1 LKRQR
6 GRVKTDYREDIALI
20 ADRRQWV
27 FWLAFIALLVV
38 LPLILNAAGSRNW
51 VTFLNFTFLTI
62 IAVLGLNVITG
73 MSGQISLGHS
83 AFIIVGGYGVAV
95 LTVQLGWNYWP
106 ALVVSVIITG
116 ILGLLVATPAL
127 RLKGFYVAV
136 VTLAFFFILQ
146 FVIKS
151 LDITGSIYGLV
162 GIPRPAIGG
171 LQIRTDT
178 NWYYLLLAFTV
189 LSVIASA
196 NIVRSRYGR
205 AFLAVR
211 DNDITTSS
219 LGINVPFTKLRA
231 FFIGSLFAGL
241 AGGLWASY
249 ISVIRLDQ
257 FTIWD
262 SIWYIGMIII
272 GGAGSTAGTIMGV
285 VFLRLV
291 SQILHVIGSGNLI
304 ALSSS
309 DSIYLTYGIFGL
321 IIILFVTFRPY
332 GLMSL
337 WLKFK
342 ANYKR
347 WPFGV

>member
-1 LKRQR
+1 
-6 GRVKTDYREDIALI
+6 
-20 ADRRQWV
+20 
-27 FWLAFIALLVV
+27 
-38 LPLILNAAGSRNW
+38 
-51 VTFLNFTFLTI
+51 
-62 IAVLGLNVITG
+62 
-73 MSGQISLGHS
+73 
-83 AFIIVGGYGVAV
+83 
-95 LTVQLGWNYWP
+95 
-106 ALVVSVIITG
+106 
-116 ILGLLVATPAL
+116 
-127 RLKGFYVAV
+127 
-136 VTLAFFFILQ
+136 
-146 FVIKS
+146 
-151 LDITGSIYGLV
+151 
-162 GIPRPAIGG
+162 
-171 LQIRTDT
+171 
-178 NWYYLLLAFTV
+178 
-189 LSVIASA
+189 
-196 NIVRSRYGR
+196 
-205 AFLAVR
+205 
-211 DNDITTSS
+211 
-219 LGINVPFTKLRA
+219 VPFTKLRA

-304 ALSSS
+304 SLSSS

>member
-1 LKRQR
+1 
-6 GRVKTDYREDIALI
+6 
-20 ADRRQWV
+20 
-27 FWLAFIALLVV
+27 
-38 LPLILNAAGSRNW
+38 
-51 VTFLNFTFLTI
+51 
-62 IAVLGLNVITG
+62 
-73 MSGQISLGHS
+73 
-83 AFIIVGGYGVAV
+83 
-95 LTVQLGWNYWP
+95 
-106 ALVVSVIITG
+106 
-116 ILGLLVATPAL
+116 
-127 RLKGFYVAV
+127 
-136 VTLAFFFILQ
+136 
-146 FVIKS
+146 VIKS
-151 LDITGSIYGLV
+151 LDITGSIYGLT

-171 LQIRTDT
+171 LAIKSDT
-178 NWYYLLLAFTV
+178 NWYYLLLAFTI

-196 NIVRSRYGR
+196 NLVRSRYGR

-272 GGAGSTAGTIMGV
+272 GGSGSTAGTILGV

-309 DSIYLTYGIFGL
+309 DSLYLTYGIYGL

-332 GLMSL
+332 GLISL